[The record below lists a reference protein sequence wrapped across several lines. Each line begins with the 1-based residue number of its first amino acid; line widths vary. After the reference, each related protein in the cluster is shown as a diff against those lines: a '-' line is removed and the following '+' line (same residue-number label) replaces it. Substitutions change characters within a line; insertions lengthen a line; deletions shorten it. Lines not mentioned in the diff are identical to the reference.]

1 MDQWKRNL
9 SVALP
14 FTMEEYLNKSKVAY
28 MDSKERGSK
37 IHNSSLVL
45 QYHPEAGMPWSGYI
59 LFYIFVFSV
68 NTFET
73 PNSINMEVLFY
84 FLLVS
89 KTSSLLLLLTECPRF
104 TRFICWN
111 PVHKVRILGSMALG
125 RCSWGVSPHE
135 RDSYPFKKE
144 APQGSLTPSTRWQ
157 NGEKT
162 VFCAWVYRLS

>member
-1 MDQWKRNL
+1 
-9 SVALP
+9 
-14 FTMEEYLNKSKVAY
+14 
-28 MDSKERGSK
+28 
-37 IHNSSLVL
+37 
-45 QYHPEAGMPWSGYI
+45 MPWSGYI

-135 RDSYPFKKE
+135 RDSYPFKKR
-144 APQGSLTPSTRWQ
+144 GSTRFPHPFYQVTKW
-157 NGEKT
+157 GEDSLLCVGIQT
-162 VFCAWVYRLS
+162 LIRLNLPVSWISQPPDWWEINVSYLSHAVWDIFVVTIRTD